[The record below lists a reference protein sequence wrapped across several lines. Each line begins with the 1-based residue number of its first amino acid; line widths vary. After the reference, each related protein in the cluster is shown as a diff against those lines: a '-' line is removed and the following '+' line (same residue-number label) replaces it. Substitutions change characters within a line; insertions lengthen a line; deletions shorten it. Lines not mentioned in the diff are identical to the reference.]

1 MMNPGTDPIP
11 DSIEKSPGS
20 FAVHPLVGSMAMYK
34 TLVDSLPLCLL
45 IKGADG
51 KRMFANQAYLQY
63 RGCQLQDVL
72 GKYDHELF
80 PPEIA
85 DRFTADDRHVMETGE
100 SCHGVEESQA
110 PDGSVRWIERFKCP
124 LLDEHGNV
132 HGVQLLFWDITAKVL
147 AERTRDRERQ
157 LLQTLLDNM
166 PDSIYFKDKDSRFIR
181 VSAGMA
187 HKFGLKSSDDV
198 IGLSDA
204 EVFTPEHAQSAR
216 NDELRI
222 MQTGQPLISRVEK
235 ETWPDGP
242 DTWCSS
248 TKLPLRDTDGN
259 VIGTFGI
266 SRDITDLK
274 HTEEELA
281 KARDAAD
288 QANRAKSDFLANMS
302 HEIRTPMNAI
312 IGMSELLA
320 RTSLSRDQRDFLD
333 LVREAAD
340 SLLRLL
346 NDILDFSKI
355 EASKLELE
363 QIPFSLRE
371 CIGKTGQTLSL
382 RAAEQGLELACRVA
396 PDVPDRLIGDPG
408 RLRQILINLIG
419 NAIKFTER
427 GEVFVDVT
435 RDPEVQSDA
444 DEASVAGSTK
454 PLRLLFS
461 VRDTG
466 IGIPKDKQSHVLQAF
481 SQADSSTTRRYG
493 GTGLGLTISA
503 QLAQLMGGRLWLES
517 EVGVGTTFYFN
528 VNVGVAPSQCVETA
542 GAVTNL
548 SGLRVL
554 VVDDN
559 ATNRRILQEMLL
571 AWGLQPVLVPGSR
584 EAMAELTRAAETD
597 QPYRLGV
604 LDCMMPEL
612 DGFGLSE
619 WIRQRYDSDELR
631 LIILSSAARV
641 GDSERCE
648 RVGISRYLTKPVI
661 QSELLD
667 AILQVMNVSPAVAP
681 VYDFAPVVPCRPLR
695 ILLAEDGLANKIV
708 AKGLLEAG
716 GHEVVIA
723 DDGRAAIERWEA
735 DSFDMI
741 LMDMHM
747 PDVDGIQATIE
758 IRRREKITG
767 RGPIP
772 IIAITAAAMPEDAR
786 QCMQSGMNA
795 FLAKPLQPDQLYA
808 TLAQFANWETEVIGD
823 KPLTT
828 PQGAVSIDEI
838 PSAQTVLG
846 QATSGET
853 TAAGRPA
860 AASKTIAPEV
870 MNLDDAI
877 RRIPGG
883 VNGLRRL
890 CAVFHVECDQLLQVM
905 ADALERG
912 DAVEVQRAAHTIK
925 GSSKLFTATRVSA
938 VAFEMEQSAK
948 SQQLEDAP
956 RLFAILKSEIA
967 ELRSALQLHLGSLD
981 E

>member
-1 MMNPGTDPIP
+1 MNPGSDPIP

-20 FAVHPLVGSMAMYK
+20 FAVHPLVGSMAMYQ

-45 IKGADG
+45 IKAADG
-51 KRMFANQAYLQY
+51 RRMFANQAYLQY
-63 RGCQLQDVL
+63 RGCRLEDIL
-72 GKYDHELF
+72 GRYDHELF
-80 PPEIA
+80 PAEIA
-85 DRFTADDRHVMETGE
+85 DRFTADDRRVMATGE

-124 LLDEHGNV
+124 LLDEQGHV

-187 HKFGLKSSDDV
+187 HKFGLRSSDEV

-204 EVFTPEHAQSAR
+204 EIFTPEHASTAR
-216 NDELRI
+216 NDEVRI
-222 MQTGQPLISRVEK
+222 METGIPLVSRVEK
-235 ETWPDGP
+235 ETWPDRD

-248 TKLPLRDTDGN
+248 TKLPLRDADGN

-382 RAAEQGLELACRVA
+382 RAAEQGLELACRVS

-435 RDPEVQSDA
+435 RDPQTTHEPSDSSA
-444 DEASVAGSTK
+444 TSSAK
-454 PLRLLFS
+454 RLRLLFS

-466 IGIPKDKQSHVLQAF
+466 IGIPKEKQASVLEAF
-481 SQADSSTTRRYG
+481 TQADSSTTRRYG

-503 QLAQLMGGRLWLES
+503 QLAQLMGGHLWLES

-528 VNVGVAPSQCVETA
+528 VNVEVAPSQCIETA
-542 GAVTNL
+542 GAINNL
-548 SGLRVL
+548 DGLRVL

-559 ATNRRILQEMLL
+559 ATNRRILQEMLT
-571 AWGLQPVLVPGSR
+571 AWGLRPVLVPGSK
-584 EAMAELTRAAETD
+584 EAMAELMRADEAD

-604 LDCMMPEL
+604 LDCMMPDL

-619 WIRQRYDSDELR
+619 WIRNRFSLDQMR

-667 AILQVMNVSPAVAP
+667 AILQVMNVSQSVAP
-681 VYDFAPVVPCRPLR
+681 VTDFTPIVPCRPLR

-723 DDGRAAIERWEA
+723 DDGRAAIERWES

-747 PDVDGIQATIE
+747 PEVDGIQATME
-758 IRRREKITG
+758 IRRREQITR

-786 QCMQSGMNA
+786 QCLQSGMNA
-795 FLAKPLQPDQLYA
+795 FLAKPLQPELLYE
-808 TLAQFANWETEVIGD
+808 TLAKFSKWKTEVTGHEGVATFLGD
-823 KPLTT
+823 EDTESST
-828 PQGAVSIDEI
+828 
-838 PSAQTVLG
+838 
-846 QATSGET
+846 
-853 TAAGRPA
+853 PA
-860 AASKTIAPEV
+860 ARFTSLGKSVSPEV

-877 RRIPGG
+877 KRIPGG
-883 VNGLRRL
+883 IKGLRRL
-890 CAVFHVECDQLLQVM
+890 CEVFHIECDQLLDVM
-905 ADALERG
+905 ADAIERG
-912 DAVEVQRAAHTIK
+912 DMDEVRRASHTIK
-925 GSSKLFTATRVSA
+925 GSSKLFSATRVSA
-938 VAFEMEQSAK
+938 VAFEIEQSAK
-948 SQQLEDAP
+948 DQQLGEAP
-956 RLFAILKSEIA
+956 RLFSILKSEIA
-967 ELRSALQLHLGSLD
+967 ELRAALQLHLGQFQD
-981 E
+981 K

>member
-1 MMNPGTDPIP
+1 MQAGDDPSSEP
-11 DSIEKSPGS
+11 NSPS
-20 FAVHPLVGSMAMYK
+20 AFFAVHPLVGSMAMYR

-45 IKGADG
+45 IKGIDG
-51 KRMFANQAYLQY
+51 KRVFANQAYLNY
-63 RGCQLQDVL
+63 RGCELNDII
-72 GKYDHELF
+72 GKTDYDLF

-85 DRFTADDRHVMETGE
+85 DRFTSDDRRVMETGE
-100 SCHGVEESQA
+100 PCHGVEESQL
-110 PDGSVRWIERFKCP
+110 PNGSTRWIERFKCP
-124 LLDEHGNV
+124 LLDEEGRV
-132 HGVQLLFWDITAKVL
+132 HGVQLLFWDITARVL
-147 AERTRDRERQ
+147 AERTRDHERQ
-157 LLQTLLDNM
+157 LLQALLDNM

-187 HKFGLKSSDDV
+187 YKVGLKSSDDV
-198 IGLSDA
+198 IGLTDA
-204 EVFTPEHAQSAR
+204 DIFSPEHALMAR
-216 NDELRI
+216 NDELKI
-222 MQTGQPLISRVEK
+222 METGVPLVSRVER
-235 ETWPDGP
+235 ETWRDRE
-242 DTWCSS
+242 DSWCSS
-248 TKLPLRDTDGN
+248 TKLPLRDDAGN

-274 HTEEELA
+274 KTEEELA
-281 KARDAAD
+281 KARDLAD

-419 NAIKFTER
+419 NAIKFTHH

-435 RDPEVQSDA
+435 RQL
-444 DEASVAGSTK
+444 ASLESEKDKQLT
-454 PLRLLFS
+454 LLFS

-466 IGIPKDKQSHVLQAF
+466 IGIPKDKQDAVLHAF
-481 SQADSSTTRRYG
+481 TQADSSTTRRYG
-493 GTGLGLTISA
+493 GTGLGLAISA
-503 QLAQLMGGRLWLES
+503 QLAQLMDGSLWLQS
-517 EVGVGTTFYFN
+517 EVGVGTTFFFT
-528 VNVGVAPSQCVETA
+528 VKLDVAPSQSVENT
-542 GAVTNL
+542 GAIQNL
-548 SGLRVL
+548 DGLSVL

-559 ATNRRILQEMLL
+559 ATNRRILQEMLV
-571 AWGLQPVLVPGSR
+571 AWGLKPILVPGPK
-584 EAMAELTRAAETD
+584 EAMQELLRAHGAD
-597 QPYRLGV
+597 SPYPLAI
-604 LDCMMPEL
+604 LDCMMPEM
-612 DGFGLSE
+612 DGFGLSQ
-619 WIRQRYDSDELR
+619 WIRERFDAQQLR

-648 RVGISRYLTKPVI
+648 RVGIARYLTKPVI

-667 AILQVMNVSPAVAP
+667 AVLQVMNLTPVTAP
-681 VYDFAPVVPCRPLR
+681 IYDLAPIVPCRPLK

-716 GHEVVIA
+716 GHQVVVA
-723 DDGRAAIERWEA
+723 DDGRAAIERWEE
-735 DSFDMI
+735 DTYDLI

-758 IRRREKITG
+758 IRRREAATG
-767 RGPIP
+767 RAAIP

-786 QCMQSGMNA
+786 QCIQSGMNA
-795 FLAKPLQPDQLYA
+795 FLAKPLQPDLLYA
-808 TLAQFANWETEVIGD
+808 TLAKFAVWGQSTTEVPSTTSMSLRSSDEAGEGTKEGD
-823 KPLTT
+823 VEQSPTKNFY
-828 PQGAVSIDEI
+828 
-838 PSAQTVLG
+838 PSDVLDL
-846 QATSGET
+846 ED
-853 TAAGRPA
+853 
-860 AASKTIAPEV
+860 ASK
-870 MNLDDAI
+870 
-877 RRIPGG
+877 RIPGG
-883 VNGLRRL
+883 MAGLKRL
-890 CAVFHVECDQLLQVM
+890 CDVFHGECDQLIRVLEE
-905 ADALERG
+905 AIERG
-912 DAVEVQRAAHTIK
+912 DAPEIRRAAHTIK
-925 GSSKLFTATRVSA
+925 GSSKLFSASRLSA
-938 VAFEMEQSAK
+938 VAFEMEQAARTDDLS
-948 SQQLEDAP
+948 ETP

-967 ELRSALQLHLGSLD
+967 ELRAALGLHLRQ
-981 E
+981 

>member
-1 MMNPGTDPIP
+1 MNPGSDPIP

-20 FAVHPLVGSMAMYK
+20 FAVHPLVGSMAMYQ

-45 IKGADG
+45 IKAADG
-51 KRMFANQAYLQY
+51 RRMFANQAYLQY
-63 RGCQLQDVL
+63 RGCTLEDIL

-80 PPEIA
+80 PREIA
-85 DRFTADDRHVMETGE
+85 DRFTADDRRVMETGV

-124 LLDEHGNV
+124 LLDEHGDV
-132 HGVQLLFWDITAKVL
+132 HGVQLLFWDITDKVL

-187 HKFGLKSSDDV
+187 HKFGLKSSEDV

-204 EVFTPEHAQSAR
+204 EVFSPEHASSAR
-216 NDELRI
+216 NDEIRI
-222 MQTGQPLISRVEK
+222 METGIPLVSRVEK
-235 ETWPDGP
+235 ETWPDRP

-248 TKLPLRDTDGN
+248 TKLPLRDTEGN

-266 SRDITDLK
+266 SRDVTDLK

-281 KARDAAD
+281 KARDAAN

-320 RTSLSRDQRDFLD
+320 RTSLNRDQRDFLD

-382 RAAEQGLELACRVA
+382 RAAEQGLELVCRVS
-396 PDVPDRLIGDPG
+396 PDVPDRLISDPG
-408 RLRQILINLIG
+408 RLRQILINLLG

-427 GEVFVDVT
+427 GEVFVEVT
-435 RDPEVQSDA
+435 RDPNTPIDPSDV
-444 DEASVAGSTK
+444 SSPTSPK
-454 PLRLLFS
+454 RLRLLFS

-466 IGIPKDKQSHVLQAF
+466 IGIPRDKQASVLEAF
-481 SQADSSTTRRYG
+481 TQADSSTTRRYG
-493 GTGLGLTISA
+493 GTGLGLTISS
-503 QLAQLMGGRLWLES
+503 QLAQLMGGHLWLES

-528 VNVGVAPSQCVETA
+528 VNVEVAPSQCIETA
-542 GAVTNL
+542 GAISSL
-548 SGLRVL
+548 KGLRVL

-559 ATNRRILQEMLL
+559 ATNRRILQEILS
-571 AWGLQPVLVPGSR
+571 AWGLQPVLVTGGK
-584 EAMAELTRAAETD
+584 EAMKELTRAAEAE
-597 QPYRLGV
+597 QPYQLGI
-604 LDCMMPEL
+604 LDCMMPDL

-619 WIRQRYDSDELR
+619 WIRDRFSREQLR

-667 AILQVMNVSPAVAP
+667 AILQVMNISQSPALRS
-681 VYDFAPVVPCRPLR
+681 DFTPIVPCRPLR

-716 GHEVVIA
+716 GHQVIIA
-723 DDGRAAIERWEA
+723 DDGRAAIERWES
-735 DSFDMI
+735 DSFDLI

-747 PDVDGIQATIE
+747 PDVDGIQATME
-758 IRRREKITG
+758 IRRRELITR

-786 QCMQSGMNA
+786 QCLQSGMDA
-795 FLAKPLQPDQLYA
+795 FLAKPLQPELLYE
-808 TLAQFANWETEVIGD
+808 TLAKFAKGKTEVRGSSIAGQLPSEIISD
-823 KPLTT
+823 AS
-828 PQGAVSIDEI
+828 GADTR
-838 PSAQTVLG
+838 SAM
-846 QATSGET
+846 S
-853 TAAGRPA
+853 
-860 AASKTIAPEV
+860 SKSFAPEV
-870 MNLDDAI
+870 MNIDDAI
-877 RRIPGG
+877 KRIPGG
-883 VNGLRRL
+883 MKGLRRL
-890 CAVFHVECDQLLQVM
+890 CEVFHIECDQLLSVM
-905 ADALERG
+905 SDAIQRG
-912 DAVEVQRAAHTIK
+912 DADEVRRASHTIK
-925 GSSKLFTATRVSA
+925 GSSKLFSATRVSA
-938 VAFEMEQSAK
+938 VAFEIEQSAK
-948 SQQLEDAP
+948 DQQLDEAP
-956 RLFAILKSEIA
+956 RLFSILKSEIA
-967 ELRSALQLHLGSLD
+967 ELRAALQLHLGQLEND
-981 E
+981 